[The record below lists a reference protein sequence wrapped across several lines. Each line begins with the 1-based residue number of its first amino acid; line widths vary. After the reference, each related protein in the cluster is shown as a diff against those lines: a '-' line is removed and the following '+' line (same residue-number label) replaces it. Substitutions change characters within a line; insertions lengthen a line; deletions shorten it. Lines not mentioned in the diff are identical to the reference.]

1 MLYIKNILVSIPLA
15 AEQKNEL
22 ESILPGAAYHYADS
36 DKICGEILQKA
47 DIIFG
52 NIAPG
57 LIQKLPKSGGRLKWM
72 QLITAG
78 SDSYQ
83 KSGLFPRDAVLTNAS
98 GCYGDVMA
106 EFMLGMLLSV
116 KKNIITCRD
125 NQNAGMWRPVDSGTQ
140 INGSTTLIIG
150 LGNIGGAF
158 AKRMKALGSY
168 IIGVRRANM
177 GTFEHADEMHL
188 TQDIDS
194 LIHRADIIA
203 LTMPATTGTWRILS
217 RDRIAALKSDAI
229 IVNVGRGSTIDT
241 EALCDALYEHKIG
254 GACLDV
260 TDPEPLPE
268 GHRLWNA
275 PNCLIT
281 PHISGDEYNPATYK
295 KIIDLCFAN
304 FRNFVSGEVM
314 RNIVDFD
321 RGY

>member
-1 MLYIKNILVSIPLA
+1 MPEIKNILVSIPLTD
-15 AEQKNEL
+15 EQKTEL
-22 ESILPGAAYHYADS
+22 ESILPDAVYHYVDS
-36 DKICGEILQKA
+36 EKVCEKILRES

-52 NIAPG
+52 NIAPA
-57 LIQKLPKSGGRLKWM
+57 LIQKLPKCKGRLKWM

-83 KSGLFPRDAVLTNAS
+83 EINMFPKDAILTNAS

-116 KKNIITCRD
+116 KNNLITCRD
-125 NQNAGMWRPVDSGTQ
+125 NQKAGKWIPVDSGTQ
-140 INGSTTLIIG
+140 IEGSTTLVIG

-168 IIGVRRANM
+168 VIGVRRANL
-177 GTFEHADEMHL
+177 GTFEYADELHL
-188 TQDIDS
+188 TQDIDT

-203 LTMPATTGTWRILS
+203 LTMPATAGTKHILS
-217 RDRIAALKSDAI
+217 RERIAMLKRGVI
-229 IVNVGRGSTIDT
+229 IVNAGRGIAIDT
-241 EALCDALYEHKIG
+241 EALCDALYERKIG

-268 GHRLWNA
+268 GHRLWKA

-281 PHISGDEYNPATYK
+281 PHISGDEFNPATYK

-304 FRNFVSGEVM
+304 FRAFAAGKVM
-314 RNIVDFD
+314 KNIVDFD